1 MRDML
6 LFAIGSALLMMICAI
21 WYGFSLRNNRKKAV
35 RIMRWIEA
43 ALAGQGCIVGVRWL
57 ASSRFKVPLR
67 LTCGTFQR
75 AWIVVELA
83 PRESPITWLSSQMKK
98 RQDLLVF
105 EADLDLPPAFS
116 LDVHNLHWLA
126 RSTRKKSGNGIRWTF
141 EQATPLVISTRIE
154 WQKEITST
162 MSSLTTG
169 NYREFLNIRYQRKS
183 PNFSV
188 TLPMDAFAPGSRTR
202 TYIFENMRELA
213 ANASASLS

>member
-1 MRDML
+1 MI
-6 LFAIGSALLMMICAI
+6 LFAIGSALLMLICAI
-21 WYGFSLRNNRKKAV
+21 WYFLSLRNNRKKAV
-35 RIMRWIEA
+35 RIIRWIEA
-43 ALAGQGCIVGVRWL
+43 SLAGQGCILGIRWL

-67 LTCGTFQR
+67 LTCGTFQK
-75 AWIVVELA
+75 AWILVELA
-83 PRESPITWLSSQMKK
+83 PCESPITWLASHMKK

-105 EADLDLPPAFS
+105 EADLDLAPAFS

-126 RSTRKKSGNGIRWTF
+126 RSTRKKSGDRIRWTF
-141 EQATPLVISTRIE
+141 EQAPPLVISTRIE

-162 MSSLTTG
+162 MSSLTTS

-188 TLPMDAFAPGSRTR
+188 TLPLDAFAPNSRAR

-213 ANASASLS
+213 ANASTSLS